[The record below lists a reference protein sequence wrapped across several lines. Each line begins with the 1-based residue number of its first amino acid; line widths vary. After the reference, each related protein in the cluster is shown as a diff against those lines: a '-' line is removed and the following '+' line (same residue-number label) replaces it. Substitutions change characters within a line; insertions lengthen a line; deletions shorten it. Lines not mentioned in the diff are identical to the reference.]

1 MYESDDNFNLDHSQD
16 PNSDKNLDNKNLDNI
31 DANLSAKNIA
41 TRKKQIES
49 IFIKL
54 IALGL
59 AIGAILGIGTYYL
72 LNKLGLTKK
81 PYQIEQEKQQ
91 PEKSLKEIL
100 VVPQIPKSLS
110 DSVERI

>member
-16 PNSDKNLDNKNLDNI
+16 PNSDKNLDNI

-49 IFIKL
+49 VFIKL

-91 PEKSLKEIL
+91 PEKPFKEIL
-100 VVPQIPKSLS
+100 LVPQIPKSLTE
-110 DSVERI
+110 SVDRI